1 MADFLNYIE
10 IKSILGRVIIGG
22 IEECVRPNSYILRLG
37 DGGAFLQAGEE
48 YQESKIDKGKQHRG
62 VRISPGQSV
71 AMRALEI
78 VDFKRE
84 TVESIFPGYDLL
96 ALISPTT
103 DLSREGIVASTT
115 QVDAG
120 YHGTLHW
127 TVVNTSNAEQFFT
140 YQDRILRLTIMK
152 LSSGER
158 PPKYM

>member
-1 MADFLNYIE
+1 M
-10 IKSILGRVIIGG
+10 
-22 IEECVRPNSYILRLG
+22 RPNSYILRLG
-37 DGGAFLQAGEE
+37 DGSAFLHVSEE
-48 YQESKIDKGKQHRG
+48 YQEPEIDEDKQHRD

-71 AMRALEI
+71 AMTALEI
-78 VDFKRE
+78 LDFKRE

-96 ALISPTT
+96 AFISPTT

-127 TVVNTSNAEQFFT
+127 TVVNTSNAEHFFT

-152 LSSGER
+152 LSSGQR
-158 PPKYM
+158 PPKYI